1 MQGPVVAGV
10 HDDGQSGLG
19 RRRLESAR
27 EARAAHAA
35 GEGHDSVH
43 PGIQPTKRMLRRL
56 KTECRVTDSVW
67 IVVVARVG
75 GGAKSRLAGSV
86 GPDGGPKAGRGEA

>member
-19 RRRLESAR
+19 RRRVESQR

-75 GGAKSRLAGSV
+75 SGAKSRLAGSLR
-86 GPDGGPKAGRGEA
+86 PDERPRVWRADV